1 MGWRSRDPRAC
12 TAPTRASLKSRKHG
26 KRETGKMC
34 TEVLPWGG
42 ITEASTSLHVSK
54 TARYFYHQ
62 KRYRSSKNMEI
73 AGSFPWPHS
82 RAGPGKQG
90 AHVAPPPQQPTHQ
103 APAHFSPS
111 CPPSPGA
118 AWASLLTM
126 PWAVSLW
133 GGGIFKFSTDS
144 APYAPRPVQW
154 AARR

>member
-1 MGWRSRDPRAC
+1 
-12 TAPTRASLKSRKHG
+12 
-26 KRETGKMC
+26 MC

-90 AHVAPPPQQPTHQ
+90 AHVAPPPT
-103 APAHFSPS
+103 AHTPGS
-111 CPPSPGA
+111 CPFQPQLPALPGGCLGFSA
-118 AWASLLTM
+118 NHALGCLSL
-126 PWAVSLW
+126 
-133 GGGIFKFSTDS
+133 G
-144 APYAPRPVQW
+144 
-154 AARR
+154 RRDL